1 MTHDSNELANV
12 FTPLDLTVSAAQIE
26 TTKLLFFSF
35 TPQTKKTTVCLHKF
49 FKAYIFRPYLTSTVH
64 KFPNISSSHDLIG
77 AQIVSKLASNGHDD
91 GHDKV
96 GKCRNYPN
104 L

>member
-1 MTHDSNELANV
+1 M
-12 FTPLDLTVSAAQIE
+12 E
-26 TTKLLFFSF
+26 TTKQLLFLSF
-35 TPQTKKTTVCLHKF
+35 TPQTKKTTICLYNF

-64 KFPNISSSHDLIG
+64 KFPDISSGHDLIG
-77 AQIVSKLASNGHDD
+77 AQIVSKLASNGHND